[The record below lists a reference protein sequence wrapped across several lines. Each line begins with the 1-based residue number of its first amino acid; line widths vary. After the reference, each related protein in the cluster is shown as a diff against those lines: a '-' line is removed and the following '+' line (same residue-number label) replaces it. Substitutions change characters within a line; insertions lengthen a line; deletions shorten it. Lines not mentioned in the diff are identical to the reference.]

1 MAAKIASWV
10 VRLGGLIM
18 IVLGLLFWTGNALG
32 LVQEH
37 MTLGLLVVLA
47 LWVLAATAMRKGV
60 ERWPGD
66 WRVRAGSGGDR
77 LRHDAES
84 LMSGATRAV
93 VEIIKVVH
101 LLLGLA
107 LISFGEIITGRLRR
121 LDQGS
126 KPVGGI
132 AIAHNRSPLGRWR
145 HRASGVPFCCPLV
158 RIRVTCDTVCS
169 HA

>member
-47 LWVLAATAMRKGV
+47 LWVLAATAMQKGV
-60 ERWPGD
+60 G
-66 WRVRAGSGGDR
+66 VGLVIGAFVLGLVVIGFGMTQ
-77 LRHDAES
+77 ES

-93 VEIIKVVH
+93 VEIVKVVH

-107 LISFGEIITGRLRR
+107 LISFGEILTARLRR
-121 LDQGS
+121 LNQSG
-126 KPVGGI
+126 KPV
-132 AIAHNRSPLGRWR
+132 AA
-145 HRASGVPFCCPLV
+145 A
-158 RIRVTCDTVCS
+158 
-169 HA
+169 

>member
-47 LWVLAATAMRKGV
+47 LWVLAATAIQKGV
-60 ERWPGD
+60 G
-66 WRVRAGSGGDR
+66 VGLVIGAFVLGLVVIGFGM
-77 LRHDAES
+77 AQES
-84 LMSGATRAV
+84 LMSGATRVV
-93 VEIIKVVH
+93 VELIRIVH

-107 LISFGEIITGRLRR
+107 LISFGEILTARLRR
-121 LDQGS
+121 LNQSG
-126 KPVGGI
+126 KPV
-132 AIAHNRSPLGRWR
+132 AA
-145 HRASGVPFCCPLV
+145 A
-158 RIRVTCDTVCS
+158 
-169 HA
+169 

>member
-47 LWVLAATAMRKGV
+47 LWVLAATAMQKGV
-60 ERWPGD
+60 G
-66 WRVRAGSGGDR
+66 VGLVIGAFVLGLVVIGFGMTQ
-77 LRHDAES
+77 ES
-84 LMSGATRAV
+84 LMSGATRVV
-93 VEIIKVVH
+93 VELIRIVH

-107 LISFGEIITGRLRR
+107 LISFGEIITGRMRR
-121 LDQGS
+121 LGQGG
-126 KPVGGI
+126 KP
-132 AIAHNRSPLGRWR
+132 AA
-145 HRASGVPFCCPLV
+145 A
-158 RIRVTCDTVCS
+158 
-169 HA
+169 

>member
-47 LWVLAATAMRKGV
+47 LWVLAATAMQKGV
-60 ERWPGD
+60 G
-66 WRVRAGSGGDR
+66 VGLVIGAFVLGLVVIGFG
-77 LRHDAES
+77 LAQES
-84 LMSGATRAV
+84 LMSGATRVV
-93 VEIIKVVH
+93 VELIRIVH

-107 LISFGEIITGRLRR
+107 LISLGEILTARLRR
-121 LDQGS
+121 LNQSG
-126 KPVGGI
+126 KPV
-132 AIAHNRSPLGRWR
+132 AA
-145 HRASGVPFCCPLV
+145 A
-158 RIRVTCDTVCS
+158 
-169 HA
+169 

>member
-18 IVLGLLFWTGNALG
+18 LVLGLLFWTGNALG

-47 LWVLAATAMRKGV
+47 LWVLAATAMQKGV
-60 ERWPGD
+60 G
-66 WRVRAGSGGDR
+66 VGLVTGAFVLGLVVIGFGM
-77 LRHDAES
+77 AQES
-84 LMSGATRAV
+84 LMSGATRVV
-93 VEIIKVVH
+93 VELIRIVH

-107 LISFGEIITGRLRR
+107 LISFGEILTARLRR

-126 KPVGGI
+126 KPI
-132 AIAHNRSPLGRWR
+132 AA
-145 HRASGVPFCCPLV
+145 A
-158 RIRVTCDTVCS
+158 
-169 HA
+169 

>member
-18 IVLGLLFWTGNALG
+18 LVLGLLFWTGNALG

-47 LWVLAATAMRKGV
+47 LWVLAATAMQKGV
-60 ERWPGD
+60 G
-66 WRVRAGSGGDR
+66 VGLVIGAFVLGLVVIGFG
-77 LRHDAES
+77 LVQTS
-84 LMSGATRAV
+84 LMSGATRVV
-93 VEIIKVVH
+93 VELIRIVH

-107 LISFGEIITGRLRR
+107 LISFGEILTARLRR

-126 KPVGGI
+126 KP
-132 AIAHNRSPLGRWR
+132 AA
-145 HRASGVPFCCPLV
+145 A
-158 RIRVTCDTVCS
+158 
-169 HA
+169 A